1 MESGEE
7 EIDAAFRRTSKKY
20 SSCGCKHPASE
31 FAADKLQL
39 QLCADD
45 LHKTNAARKDAEL
58 QGLRRV
64 VAAKEKSIDSL
75 RAQLATSK
83 ASLEA
88 YTQEAEAIMQQ
99 KDNEVGLHLPS
110 S

>member
-1 MESGEE
+1 MVMQPLLH
-7 EIDAAFRRTSKKY
+7 
-20 SSCGCKHPASE
+20 C
-31 FAADKLQL
+31 
-39 QLCADD
+39 CADD

-58 QGLRRV
+58 QGLRKV

-99 KDNEVGLHLPS
+99 KDNEVSCLPCMHP
-110 S
+110 

>member
-1 MESGEE
+1 MHVLTG
-7 EIDAAFRRTSKKY
+7 
-20 SSCGCKHPASE
+20 
-31 FAADKLQL
+31 
-39 QLCADD
+39 D

-75 RAQLATSK
+75 RAQLATCK

-99 KDNEVGLHLPS
+99 KDNEVSTYSDMQRLAAPIPHCLQGS
-110 S
+110 VMYTV

>member
-1 MESGEE
+1 MELRVS
-7 EIDAAFRRTSKKY
+7 
-20 SSCGCKHPASE
+20 
-31 FAADKLQL
+31 
-39 QLCADD
+39 ADD
-45 LHKTNAARKDAEL
+45 LHKTNLARKDAEL

-64 VAAKEKSIDSL
+64 VAAKERSIDSF

-99 KDNEVGLHLPS
+99 KDNEVRTMLASNTPV
-110 S
+110 

>member
-1 MESGEE
+1 MTES
-7 EIDAAFRRTSKKY
+7 
-20 SSCGCKHPASE
+20 
-31 FAADKLQL
+31 LQPL
-39 QLCADD
+39 LHRSADD

-58 QGLRRV
+58 QGLRKV

-99 KDNEVGLHLPS
+99 KDNEVEAADKLYACVLHNVPSKLHLMFACLLS
-110 S
+110 HMLRAE